1 MPGCSALLFLVWG
14 SQAVSHPV
22 FWTSSSTSG
31 FEEIIRNMERTR
43 MAGKNMD
50 EITLK
55 GNYQPKRNNNGIL
68 VLNPVSR
75 DVSVRPLLPNYYCW
89 FHFSKCPPNVLSTR
103 RSQTKEEAMGS
114 LDARSGRALVEQ
126 AVLQALGGRYM
137 AGYKSGKQEDIHQG
151 SRKSRIEMLLL

>member
-1 MPGCSALLFLVWG
+1 MTGCSVLLVLVWG
-14 SQAVSHPV
+14 SLAVSHPE
-22 FWTSSSTSG
+22 FWAPASPGSG
-31 FEEIIRNMERTR
+31 GRIRNLERTR
-43 MAGKNMD
+43 LAGKNMD

-68 VLNPVSR
+68 VPNPVSR

-103 RSQTKEEAMGS
+103 RSLTKEEAMGS

-137 AGYKSGKQEDIHQG
+137 AGYKSGRQEDIHQG

>member
-14 SQAVSHPV
+14 SLAVSHPV

-68 VLNPVSR
+68 VPNPVSR
-75 DVSVRPLLPNYYCW
+75 DVSCCW

-103 RSQTKEEAMGS
+103 RSLTKEEAMGS

-137 AGYKSGKQEDIHQG
+137 AGYKSGRQEDIHQG

>member
-1 MPGCSALLFLVWG
+1 MTGCSVLLFLVWG
-14 SQAVSHPV
+14 SIAVSHPE

-31 FEEIIRNMERTR
+31 FEQIIRNMERTR
-43 MAGKNMD
+43 LAGKNID

-68 VLNPVSR
+68 VPNPVIR
-75 DVSVRPLLPNYYCW
+75 DVSILPLLPNFYCC
-89 FHFSKCPPNVLSTR
+89 FHFSNCPPNVLSTR
-103 RSQTKEEAMGS
+103 RSLTKEEAMGS

-126 AVLQALGGRYM
+126 AVLQALRGRYM
-137 AGYKSGKQEDIHQG
+137 VGYKSGRQEDIHQG

>member
-1 MPGCSALLFLVWG
+1 MTGCSVLLFLVWG
-14 SQAVSHPV
+14 SLAVSHPE

-31 FEEIIRNMERTR
+31 FEEIIRN

-68 VLNPVSR
+68 VPNPVSR

-126 AVLQALGGRYM
+126 AVLQALGGKYM
-137 AGYKSGKQEDIHQG
+137 AGYKSGRQEDIHQG